1 MLKRWFRLCVSGI
14 LAAFAAALAGGSGA
28 RADVIFGPA
37 GPDLSLNDEQTEA
50 QPQPAS
56 KSSSEDDF
64 FARLGIRIIGA
75 KDVNPPREEAPEMV
89 QKLIEEGYYDPEE
102 LLARVR
108 AESPVV
114 IAHLV
119 VDLSRQR
126 LFAMNRDGKV
136 LDEFKVST
144 GVHGYE
150 TPAREFRIVNK
161 AVYAYSEK
169 YEADMYNW
177 MGLTSNGE
185 YGLHSLKGG
194 GYERRLGRRASHGCI
209 RLSRKDAQYLFPLIP
224 LGTAV
229 RIVRRLE
236 PLERYTPIS
245 DEDLRELI
253 AELLG
258 AVPPP
263 MPVF

>member
-1 MLKRWFRLCVSGI
+1 MRTPWRHISSGLI
-14 LAAFAAALAGGSGA
+14 ATITAMAASTGIA
-28 RADVIFGPA
+28 RADVIFGPT
-37 GPDLSLNDEQTEA
+37 GPDLNLNEEEKQAE
-50 QPQPAS
+50 PQPAS
-56 KSSSEDDF
+56 KSSSEGDF

-89 QKLIEEGYYDPEE
+89 QELIEEGYYDPEE

-114 IAHLV
+114 IDHLV

-126 LFAMNRDGKV
+126 LFAMNRDSKV

-144 GVHGYE
+144 GMTGYE
-150 TPAREFRIVNK
+150 TPEREFRIVNK

-194 GYERRLGRRASHGCI
+194 GYERRLGRRVSHGCI
-209 RLSRKDAQYLFPLIP
+209 RLSRKDAQYLFPLIQV
-224 LGTAV
+224 GTTV

-236 PLERYTPIS
+236 PLDRYTPIS
-245 DEDLRELI
+245 DKDLRELI
-253 AELLG
+253 AELVG
-258 AVPPP
+258 GRPAVTP
-263 MPVF
+263 FF